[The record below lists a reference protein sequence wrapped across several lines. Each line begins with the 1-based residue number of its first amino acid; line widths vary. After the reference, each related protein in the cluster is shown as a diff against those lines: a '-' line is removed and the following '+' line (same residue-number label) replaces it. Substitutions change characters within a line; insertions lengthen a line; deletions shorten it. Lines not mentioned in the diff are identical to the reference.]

1 MKTCQKCGKTNRN
14 EASYC
19 KWCGERLAVSVA
31 EVAEVAEPVEAVE
44 ATGASGTG
52 SASGSVAST
61 GSVTSVTGDGM
72 IAKDCIR
79 EPLANFTKRCE
90 QTAEFRKRTG
100 SDVRPGLDCII
111 TGETGTGKTY
121 LAGKLAGVLY
131 HNKITE
137 SLRPKTV
144 DAADWNEF
152 NSKLDENLA
161 KIKTGV
167 LVVTNCQNLVNAKG
181 GSSQLDKLF
190 ARMKTDVNMPVVILC
205 GLEDGFGTFISTNS
219 NALSLFEF
227 RFHIVPFKDSDLKTL
242 CVSLVKDKF
251 RTPISS
257 DADRKLGLVFK
268 KMFRDGCTKE
278 NGILAGKI
286 AEESAFN
293 MFSRGGNVIEETD
306 IPGEPFKELT
316 EEEIMDKIN
325 AFTGLAEVKHE
336 IQSIIDSIKRQKR
349 DNPGRPVQLKS
360 HFVFTG
366 NPGTG
371 KTTIARLFADIL
383 GSLQVLPS
391 GHLVEVMRK
400 DLVSQYV
407 GDTALKTERVIN
419 SAMGGILFIDEAY
432 SLKQGDDDKVG
443 QEAIDTL
450 LPYLENR
457 AGDFICI
464 IAGYTKEMTMFLRS
478 NSGLDSRFKKK
489 IEFKD
494 YNGGELTEIFLNM
507 VKKKGLSLTEEAS
520 GKVGKYFERMYLSRT
535 DTFGNAREVRNTFDR
550 CFERL
555 CARTAGMSDEEYAR
569 SGKVLTWEDIAGPE
583 GTKEISVES
592 VMKEL
597 DSFVGMETV
606 KKALRDLAE
615 EMRFQRRRMEFGGK
629 AAIRPVNII
638 LTGNPGT
645 GKTSVARVLGK
656 LFKAMGICSTDRV
669 VEKSRKDIVGTYANE
684 SDKNM
689 DKAVNEAMGGVLFID
704 EAYALAP
711 FDDTGH
717 CSDSEGI
724 KALERLMV
732 RMENDRGKFVVVC
745 AGYKDKM
752 RNLMKANEGFASR
765 FTHKINIDDYTPEEL
780 TEIFRR
786 MADGQ
791 GYAFADG
798 TLDKA
803 LKAFRKLSA
812 EKSGKDFGNAREA
825 RNMLD
830 SVLGNIGTRVNA
842 LPDDQV
848 TKDSFFTILPEDI
861 PFKEP
866 KIASEDECLAE
877 LDSLIGLESVKN
889 EIRSM
894 LNEMRQRKMD
904 SEISGGQFTAI
915 TPDHYLFLGN
925 PGTGK
930 TTVARL
936 MGKMLYSL
944 GVISRPDVIE
954 VSRADMV
961 ASFVGQT
968 APKTREVVDRAMGG
982 ILFIDEAYSLIQGYN
997 DSYGNECVTE
1007 LLKLLEDRK
1016 GKFVCIAAGYT
1027 REMSRFLDS
1036 NSGLKSR
1043 FTKTITF
1050 EDYKPEELMDIF
1062 RLYCRK
1068 EGYSIESEA
1077 EKRLMDKF
1085 REMYGNRASDFGNG
1099 RDVRNLFG
1107 KVKSAVATR
1116 AYSKMK
1122 ELSDGGADRQAAYEG
1137 SRPKTITKED
1147 LL

>member
-19 KWCGERLAVSVA
+19 KWCGERLVA
-31 EVAEVAEPVEAVE
+31 VAEPVEA
-44 ATGASGTG
+44 TG
-52 SASGSVAST
+52 SGAAVTST
-61 GSVTSVTGDGM
+61 GSVTTAMPDGM
-72 IAKDCIR
+72 IAKDCVK

-121 LAGKLAGVLY
+121 LAGKLAQILY
-131 HNKITE
+131 HNKVTE
-137 SLRPKTV
+137 NLRPKTV

-152 NSKLDENLA
+152 NSKLDENLTA
-161 KIKTGV
+161 IKTGV
-167 LVVTNCQNLVNAKG
+167 LVVTNCQNLVNAQG

-190 ARMKTDVNMPVVILC
+190 ARMKVDVNMPVVILC
-205 GLEDGFGTFISTNS
+205 GLEDGFGTFIRANS

-227 RFHIVPFKDSDLKTL
+227 RFSISPFKDNDLKTL
-242 CVSLVKDKF
+242 CVSLIKEKF
-251 RTPISS
+251 RTPISP
-257 DADRKLGLVFK
+257 DAERKLGLVFK

-293 MFSRGGNVIEETD
+293 MFSRGGSEIEATD
-306 IPGEPFKELT
+306 IQREPFEELT
-316 EEEIMDKIN
+316 EEQIMDKIN
-325 AFTGLAEVKHE
+325 AFTGLTEVKQE
-336 IQSIIDSIKRQKR
+336 IRTIIDNIKRQKR
-349 DNPGRPVQLKS
+349 DNPGKPVQLKS

-371 KTTIARLFADIL
+371 KTTMARLFADIL

-391 GHLVEVMRK
+391 GHLVEVTRK

-407 GDTALKTERVIN
+407 GDTALKTEQVIN
-419 SAMGGILFIDEAY
+419 KAMGGILFIDEAY
-432 SLKQGDDDKVG
+432 TLKQGDNDKVG

-464 IAGYTKEMTMFLRS
+464 VAGYTKEMTMFLRS

-494 YNGGELTEIFLNM
+494 YNGKELTEIFLNM
-507 VKKKGLSLTEEAS
+507 VKKKGLSLSDEAA

-535 DTFGNAREVRNTFDR
+535 DTFGNARDVRNIFDL

-555 CARTAGMSDEEYAR
+555 CTRTAGMSNDEYAR
-569 SGKVLTWEDIAGPE
+569 SGKVMTWEDIPY
-583 GTKEISVES
+583 
-592 VMKEL
+592 
-597 DSFVGMETV
+597 
-606 KKALRDLAE
+606 
-615 EMRFQRRRMEFGGK
+615 
-629 AAIRPVNII
+629 N
-638 LTGNPGT
+638 
-645 GKTSVARVLGK
+645 
-656 LFKAMGICSTDRV
+656 
-669 VEKSRKDIVGTYANE
+669 
-684 SDKNM
+684 
-689 DKAVNEAMGGVLFID
+689 
-704 EAYALAP
+704 
-711 FDDTGH
+711 
-717 CSDSEGI
+717 
-724 KALERLMV
+724 
-732 RMENDRGKFVVVC
+732 
-745 AGYKDKM
+745 
-752 RNLMKANEGFASR
+752 
-765 FTHKINIDDYTPEEL
+765 
-780 TEIFRR
+780 
-786 MADGQ
+786 
-791 GYAFADG
+791 
-798 TLDKA
+798 
-803 LKAFRKLSA
+803 
-812 EKSGKDFGNAREA
+812 
-825 RNMLD
+825 
-830 SVLGNIGTRVNA
+830 
-842 LPDDQV
+842 
-848 TKDSFFTILPEDI
+848 
-861 PFKEP
+861 EP
-866 KIASEDECLAE
+866 KVASEEECLAE
-877 LDSLIGLESVKN
+877 LDSLIGLKSVKN

-904 SEISGGQFTAI
+904 SELSGGNFTAI

-936 MGKMLYSL
+936 MGRILYSL
-944 GVISRPDVIE
+944 GVIARPDVIE

-997 DSYGNECVTE
+997 DSFGNECVTE

-1016 GKFVCIAAGYT
+1016 GKFVCVAAGYT
-1027 REMSRFLDS
+1027 REMTQFLDS

-1043 FTKTITF
+1043 FTKAITF

-1062 RLYCRK
+1062 KLYCRK
-1068 EGYSIESEA
+1068 EGYSIDPEA
-1077 EKRLMDKF
+1077 ETILKSCF
-1085 REMYGNRASDFGNG
+1085 RNMYDNRSFDFGNG
-1099 RDVRNLFG
+1099 REVRNMFG
-1107 KVKSAVATR
+1107 KVKSAVASR
-1116 AYSKMK
+1116 SYSKMK
-1122 ELSDGGADRQAAYEG
+1122 ELVSEGADRQTAYED
-1137 SRPKTITKED
+1137 SKPKTITKED

>member
-19 KWCGERLAVSVA
+19 KWCGERLVAAVA
-31 EVAEVAEPVEAVE
+31 AVAEPVEAIE
-44 ATGASGTG
+44 ASRAAGSSGAVT
-52 SASGSVAST
+52 SAG
-61 GSVTSVTGDGM
+61 SVTGDRM
-72 IAKDCIR
+72 IAKDCVK
-79 EPLANFTKRCE
+79 EPLASFTKRCE

-100 SDVRPGLDCII
+100 SESRPGLDCII

-121 LAGKLAGVLY
+121 LAGKLAGILY

-137 SLRPKTV
+137 NLRPKTV
-144 DAADWNEF
+144 DAADWNDF

-161 KIKTGV
+161 ALKTGV

-190 ARMKTDVNMPVVILC
+190 ARMKVDVNMPVVILC
-205 GLEDGFGTFISTNS
+205 GLEDGFGTFIRANS

-227 RFHIVPFKDSDLKTL
+227 RFSIAPFKDSDLKTL
-242 CVSLVKDKF
+242 CVSLIKEKF

-257 DADRKLGLVFK
+257 DAERKLGLVFK

-293 MFSRGGNVIEETD
+293 MFSRGGSEIEAAD
-306 IPGEPFKELT
+306 IQREPF
-316 EEEIMDKIN
+316 
-325 AFTGLAEVKHE
+325 
-336 IQSIIDSIKRQKR
+336 
-349 DNPGRPVQLKS
+349 PGKPVQLKS

-391 GHLVEVMRK
+391 GHLVEVTRK

-407 GDTALKTERVIN
+407 GDTALKTEQVIN
-419 SAMGGILFIDEAY
+419 KAMGGILFIDEAY
-432 SLKQGDDDKVG
+432 ALKQGDDDKVG

-494 YNGGELTEIFLNM
+494 YNGMELTEIFLNM
-507 VKKKGLSLTEEAS
+507 VKKKGLSLSDEAS

-555 CARTAGMSDEEYAR
+555 CTRTAGLSDDEYAS
-569 SGKVLTWEDIAGPE
+569 SGKVLTWEDIAGPD

-597 DSFVGMETV
+597 DSFVGMESV

-615 EMRFQRRRMEFGGK
+615 EMRFQQRRMEFGGK
-629 AAIRPVNII
+629 ASIRPVNII

-669 VEKSRKDIVGTYANE
+669 IEKSRKDIVSTYANE

-765 FTHKINIDDYTPEEL
+765 FTHRTS
-780 TEIFRR
+780 TTTRR
-786 MADGQ
+786 
-791 GYAFADG
+791 
-798 TLDKA
+798 
-803 LKAFRKLSA
+803 
-812 EKSGKDFGNAREA
+812 
-825 RNMLD
+825 RN
-830 SVLGNIGTRVNA
+830 
-842 LPDDQV
+842 
-848 TKDSFFTILPEDI
+848 
-861 PFKEP
+861 
-866 KIASEDECLAE
+866 
-877 LDSLIGLESVKN
+877 
-889 EIRSM
+889 
-894 LNEMRQRKMD
+894 
-904 SEISGGQFTAI
+904 
-915 TPDHYLFLGN
+915 
-925 PGTGK
+925 
-930 TTVARL
+930 
-936 MGKMLYSL
+936 
-944 GVISRPDVIE
+944 
-954 VSRADMV
+954 
-961 ASFVGQT
+961 
-968 APKTREVVDRAMGG
+968 
-982 ILFIDEAYSLIQGYN
+982 
-997 DSYGNECVTE
+997 
-1007 LLKLLEDRK
+1007 
-1016 GKFVCIAAGYT
+1016 
-1027 REMSRFLDS
+1027 
-1036 NSGLKSR
+1036 
-1043 FTKTITF
+1043 
-1050 EDYKPEELMDIF
+1050 
-1062 RLYCRK
+1062 
-1068 EGYSIESEA
+1068 
-1077 EKRLMDKF
+1077 
-1085 REMYGNRASDFGNG
+1085 
-1099 RDVRNLFG
+1099 
-1107 KVKSAVATR
+1107 
-1116 AYSKMK
+1116 
-1122 ELSDGGADRQAAYEG
+1122 
-1137 SRPKTITKED
+1137 
-1147 LL
+1147 

>member
-19 KWCGERLAVSVA
+19 KWCGERLVAAVA
-31 EVAEVAEPVEAVE
+31 AVAEPVEAIE
-44 ATGASGTG
+44 ASRADGSSGGVT
-52 SASGSVAST
+52 SAG
-61 GSVTSVTGDGM
+61 SVTGDGM
-72 IAKDCIR
+72 IAKDCVK

-121 LAGKLAGVLY
+121 LAGKLAGILY

-137 SLRPKTV
+137 NLRPKTV
-144 DAADWNEF
+144 DAADWNDF

-161 KIKTGV
+161 ALKTGV

-190 ARMKTDVNMPVVILC
+190 ARMKVDVNMPVVILC
-205 GLEDGFGTFISTNS
+205 GLEDGFGTFISADS
-219 NALSLFEF
+219 NAQSLFEF
-227 RFHIVPFKDSDLKTL
+227 RFHISPFKDNDLKAM
-242 CVSLVKDKF
+242 CVSMVRDKF
-251 RTPISS
+251 RTAISPQ
-257 DADRKLGLVFK
+257 AERRLGLVFR
-268 KMFRDGCTKE
+268 KMFRGGRTKE

-293 MFSRGGNVIEETD
+293 MFSRGGSQIEEAD
-306 IPGEPFKELT
+306 IPGEPFEELS
-316 EEEIMDKIN
+316 EEQIMARIN
-325 AFTGLAEVKHE
+325 AFTGLTEVKQE

-349 DNPGRPVQLKS
+349 DNPGKPVQLKS

-432 SLKQGDDDKVG
+432 ALKQGDDDKVG

-457 AGDFICI
+457 AGDFVCI

-494 YNGGELTEIFLNM
+494 YNGKELTEIFLNM
-507 VKKKGLSLTEEAS
+507 VKKKGLSLSDEAA

-535 DTFGNAREVRNTFDR
+535 DTFGNAREVRNAFDR

-555 CARTAGMSDEEYAR
+555 CTRTAGLSDDEYAL
-569 SGKVLTWEDIAGPE
+569 SGKVLTWEDIAGPD

-597 DSFVGMETV
+597 DSFVGMESV

-615 EMRFQRRRMEFGGK
+615 EMRFQQRRMEFGGK
-629 AAIRPVNII
+629 ASIRPVNII

-669 VEKSRKDIVGTYANE
+669 IEKSRKDIVSTYANE

-752 RNLMKANEGFASR
+752 RNLMRANEGFASR
-765 FTHKINIDDYTPEEL
+765 FTHRINIDDYTPEEL

-786 MADGQ
+786 MAEGQ
-791 GYAFADG
+791 GYSFAGG

-842 LPDDQV
+842 LPDSQV
-848 TKDSFFTILPEDI
+848 GKETFFTILPEDI
-861 PFKEP
+861 PFEEP
-866 KIASEDECLAE
+866 KVASEEECLAE

-894 LNEMRQRKMD
+894 LNEMRQKKMD
-904 SEISGGQFTAI
+904 SELSGGDFTAI
-915 TPDHYLFLGN
+915 VPDHYLFLGN

-936 MGKMLYSL
+936 MGRILYSL
-944 GVISRPDVIE
+944 GVIARPDVIE

-961 ASFVGQT
+961 APYQGQT
-968 APKTREVVDRAMGG
+968 APKTRETIDRAMGG
-982 ILFIDEAYSLIQGYN
+982 ILFIDEAYSLIQG
-997 DSYGNECVTE
+997 DHDEFGNESVTE

-1016 GKFVCIAAGYT
+1016 GRFVCIAAGYT
-1027 REMSRFLDS
+1027 REMGRFLDS

-1050 EDYKPEELMDIF
+1050 EDYNPEELMDIF

-1068 EGYSIESEA
+1068 EGYSIDTEA
-1077 EKRLMDKF
+1077 EEILEERF
-1085 REMYGNRASDFGNG
+1085 REMYDNRAFDFGNG

-1107 KVKSAVATR
+1107 KVKSAVAGR
-1116 AYSKMK
+1116 AYSRMK
-1122 ELSDGGADRQAAYEG
+1122 ELIAEGADRQAAYEG
-1137 SRPKTITKED
+1137 SKPKTITKED

>member
-19 KWCGERLAVSVA
+19 KWCGERLAA
-31 EVAEVAEPVEAVE
+31 VAEPVEAAKAE
-44 ATGASGTG
+44 RG
-52 SASGSVAST
+52 SAGAVASASSAT
-61 GSVTSVTGDGM
+61 AGMPDGM
-72 IAKDCIR
+72 IAKECVK
-79 EPLANFTKRCE
+79 EPMASFTKRCE

-100 SDVRPGLDCII
+100 SDTRPGLDCII

-121 LAGKLAGVLY
+121 LAGKLAGILY
-131 HNKITE
+131 HNKITDN
-137 SLRPKTV
+137 LRPKTV

-167 LVVTNCQNLVNAKG
+167 LVVTNCQNLVSAQG
-181 GSSQLDKLF
+181 GSTQLDKLF
-190 ARMKTDVNMPVVILC
+190 ARMKIDVNMPVVILC
-205 GLEDGFGTFISTNS
+205 GLEDGFGTFIRANS

-227 RFHIVPFKDSDLKTL
+227 RFSISPFKDSDLKTL
-242 CVSLVKDKF
+242 CVSLVKEKF

-257 DADRKLGLVFK
+257 DAERKLGLVFK

-293 MFSRGGNVIEETD
+293 MFSRGGSEIEAAD
-306 IPGEPFKELT
+306 IQREPFEELT
-316 EEEIMDKIN
+316 EEQIMAKIN
-325 AFTGLAEVKHE
+325 AFTGLTEVKQE
-336 IQSIIDSIKRQKR
+336 IRSIIDNIKRQKR
-349 DNPGRPVQLKS
+349 DNPGKPVQLKS

-407 GDTALKTERVIN
+407 GDTALKTEQVIN
-419 SAMGGILFIDEAY
+419 KAMGGILFIDEAY
-432 SLKQGDDDKVG
+432 ALKQGDDDKVG

-457 AGDFICI
+457 AGDFVCI

-494 YNGGELTEIFLNM
+494 YNGKELTEIFLNM
-507 VKKKGLSLTEEAS
+507 VKKKGLSLSDEAA

-535 DTFGNAREVRNTFDR
+535 DTFGNAREVRNAFDR
-550 CFERL
+550 SFERL
-555 CARTAGMSDEEYAR
+555 CTRTSGMSDDEYAR

-583 GTKEISVES
+583 GTKDISVEG
-592 VMKEL
+592 VMREL
-597 DSFVGMETV
+597 DTFVGMESV
-606 KKALRDLAE
+606 KKALRNLAE
-615 EMRFQRRRMEFGGK
+615 EMRFQQRRMEFGGK

-669 VEKSRKDIVGTYANE
+669 IEKSRKDIVSTYANE

-765 FTHKINIDDYTPEEL
+765 FTHRINIEDYTPEEL

-786 MADGQ
+786 MAEGQ
-791 GYAFADG
+791 GYTFADG

-842 LPDDQV
+842 LPDDEI
-848 TKDSFFTILPEDI
+848 TKDRFFTILPEDI

-954 VSRADMV
+954 VSSADLV
-961 ASFVGQT
+961 ARFVGQT

-982 ILFIDEAYSLIQGYN
+982 ILFIDEAYSLTQGN
-997 DSYGNECVTE
+997 DGFGKECVTE

-1016 GKFVCIAAGYT
+1016 GRFVCIAAGYT
-1027 REMSRFLDS
+1027 REMGRFLDS

-1050 EDYKPEELMDIF
+1050 EDYNPEELMDIF

-1068 EGYSIESEA
+1068 EGYSIEPEA
-1077 EKRLMDKF
+1077 ETILKDRFID
-1085 REMYGNRASDFGNG
+1085 MYDNRAFDFGNG
-1099 RDVRNLFG
+1099 RDVRNMFG
-1107 KVKSAVATR
+1107 KVKSAVAGR

-1122 ELSDGGADRQAAYEG
+1122 ELVAEGADRQVAYEG
-1137 SRPKTITKED
+1137 SKPKTITKED

>member
-19 KWCGERLAVSVA
+19 KWCGERLAA
-31 EVAEVAEPVEAVE
+31 VAEPVEAAKAE
-44 ATGASGTG
+44 RG
-52 SASGSVAST
+52 SARAVASASSAT
-61 GSVTSVTGDGM
+61 AGMPDGM
-72 IAKDCIR
+72 IAKECVK
-79 EPLANFTKRCE
+79 EPMASFTKRCE

-100 SDVRPGLDCII
+100 SDTRPGLDCII

-121 LAGKLAGVLY
+121 LAGKLAGILY
-131 HNKITE
+131 HNKITDN
-137 SLRPKTV
+137 LRPKTV

-167 LVVTNCQNLVNAKG
+167 LVVTNCQNLVSAQG
-181 GSSQLDKLF
+181 GSTQLDKLF
-190 ARMKTDVNMPVVILC
+190 ARMKIDVNMPVVILC
-205 GLEDGFGTFISTNS
+205 GLEDGFGTFIRANS

-227 RFHIVPFKDSDLKTL
+227 RFSISPFKDSDLKTL
-242 CVSLVKDKF
+242 CVSLVKEKF

-257 DADRKLGLVFK
+257 DAERKLGLVFK

-293 MFSRGGNVIEETD
+293 MFSRGGSEIEAAD
-306 IPGEPFKELT
+306 IQREPFEELT
-316 EEEIMDKIN
+316 EEQIMAKIN
-325 AFTGLAEVKHE
+325 AFTGLTEVKQE
-336 IQSIIDSIKRQKR
+336 IRSIIDNIKRQKR
-349 DNPGRPVQLKS
+349 DNPGKPVQLKS

-407 GDTALKTERVIN
+407 GDTALKTEQVIN
-419 SAMGGILFIDEAY
+419 KAMGGILFIDEAY
-432 SLKQGDDDKVG
+432 ALKQGDDDKVG

-494 YNGGELTEIFLNM
+494 YNGKELTEIFLNM
-507 VKKKGLSLTEEAS
+507 VKKKGLSLTDEAS

-535 DTFGNAREVRNTFDR
+535 DTFGNAREVRNAFDR
-550 CFERL
+550 SFERL
-555 CARTAGMSDEEYAR
+555 CTRTAGMSDDEYAR
-569 SGKVLTWEDIAGPE
+569 SGKVLTWEDIAGPD

-597 DSFVGMETV
+597 DSFVGMESV

-615 EMRFQRRRMEFGGK
+615 EMRFQQRRMEFGGK
-629 AAIRPVNII
+629 ASIRPVNII

-669 VEKSRKDIVGTYANE
+669 IEKSRKDIVSTYANE

-752 RNLMKANEGFASR
+752 RNLMRANEGFASR
-765 FTHKINIDDYTPEEL
+765 FTHRINIDDYTPEEL

-786 MADGQ
+786 MAEGQ
-791 GYAFADG
+791 GYTFTGG

-842 LPDDQV
+842 LPDDEI
-848 TKDSFFTILPEDI
+848 TKDRFFTILPEDI

-954 VSRADMV
+954 VSSADLV
-961 ASFVGQT
+961 ARFVGQT

-982 ILFIDEAYSLIQGYN
+982 TLFIDEAYSLTQGN
-997 DSYGNECVTE
+997 DGFGKECVTE

-1027 REMSRFLDS
+1027 REMSQFLDS

-1050 EDYKPEELMDIF
+1050 EDYNPEELMDIF

-1077 EKRLMDKF
+1077 ETILKSRFKD
-1085 REMYGNRASDFGNG
+1085 MYDNRSFDFGNG
-1099 RDVRNLFG
+1099 RDVRNMFG
-1107 KVKSAVATR
+1107 EVKSAVAGR

-1122 ELSDGGADRQAAYEG
+1122 ELIAEGADRQAAYEG
-1137 SRPKTITKED
+1137 SKPKTITKED

>member
-19 KWCGERLAVSVA
+19 KWCGERLTAAADASAVGKPVA
-31 EVAEVAEPVEAVE
+31 GGSRGTADPEAGK
-44 ATGASGTG
+44 A
-52 SASGSVAST
+52 GSVAV
-61 GSVTSVTGDGM
+61 GMPHGM
-72 IAKDCIR
+72 IAKECVR
-79 EPLANFTKRCE
+79 EPLENFTKRCE

-100 SDVRPGLDCII
+100 SDARPGLDCII

-121 LAGKLAGVLY
+121 LAGRLAQILY
-131 HNKITE
+131 DNRISE
-137 SLRPKTV
+137 SRKPKTV
-144 DAADWNEF
+144 DAADWDEF
-152 NSKLDENLA
+152 NSSLDENLA
-161 KIKTGV
+161 AVKTGV
-167 LVVTNCQNLVNAKG
+167 LVVTNCQNLVDTQG
-181 GSSQLDKLF
+181 GPSELDKLF
-190 ARMKTDVNMPVVILC
+190 ARMKANVNMPVVILC
-205 GLEDGFGTFISTNS
+205 GLEDGFGTYISAES

-227 RFHIVPFKDSDLKTL
+227 RFQISSFKDSDLKAL
-242 CVSLVKDKF
+242 CVSLIRDRF
-251 RTPISS
+251 RTAVSPE
-257 DADRKLGLVFK
+257 AEKRLGLVFK
-268 KMFRDGCTKE
+268 KMFRDGRTKE
-278 NGILAGKI
+278 NGILAGKV

-293 MFSRGGNVIEETD
+293 MFSRGGSQIEETD

-316 EEEIMDKIN
+316 EEQIMEKIN
-325 AFTGLAEVKHE
+325 AFTGLTEVKQE
-336 IQSIIDSIKRQKR
+336 IKSIIDSIKRQKR
-349 DNPGRPVQLKS
+349 DNPGKPVQLKS

-457 AGDFICI
+457 AGDFVCI
-464 IAGYTKEMTMFLRS
+464 IAGYTKEMTTFLRS
-478 NSGLDSRFKKK
+478 NPGLDSRFKKK
-489 IEFKD
+489 IGFKD
-494 YNGGELTEIFLNM
+494 YNGKELTEIFLNM
-507 VKKKGLSLTEEAS
+507 VAKKGLTLTEEAS
-520 GKVGKYFERMYLSRT
+520 EKVGKFFERMYLGRT
-535 DTFGNAREVRNTFDR
+535 DTFGNARDVRNAFDR
-550 CFERL
+550 SFERL
-555 CARTAGMSDEEYAR
+555 CTRTAEMSDDEYAR
-569 SGKVLTWEDIAGPE
+569 SGKVLTWEDIAGPD

-597 DSFVGMETV
+597 DSFVGMESV
-606 KKALRDLAE
+606 KKALRELAE
-615 EMRFQRRRMEFGGK
+615 EMRFQQRRMEFGGK
-629 AAIRPVNII
+629 ASIRPVNII

-656 LFKAMGICSTDRV
+656 LFKAMGICQVDRV
-669 VEKSRKDIVGTYANE
+669 VEKGRKDIVSTYANE

-711 FDDTGH
+711 FDDAGH

-765 FTHKINIDDYTPEEL
+765 FTHRINIEDYTPEEL

-786 MADGQ
+786 MAEGQ
-791 GYAFADG
+791 GYSFAGG

-830 SVLGNIGTRVNA
+830 SVLGNIGARVNG
-842 LPDDQV
+842 LPDSQV
-848 TKDSFFTILPEDI
+848 GKETFFTILPEDI
-861 PFKEP
+861 PYEEP
-866 KIASEDECLAE
+866 KVASEEECLAE
-877 LDSLIGLESVKN
+877 LDSLIGLESVKK

-894 LNEMRQRKMD
+894 LNEMRQKKMD
-904 SEISGGQFTAI
+904 SELSGRDFTAI
-915 TPDHYLFLGN
+915 VPDHYLFLGN

-936 MGKMLYSL
+936 MGRILYSL
-944 GVISRPDVIE
+944 GVIARPDVIE

-961 ASFVGQT
+961 APYQGQT
-968 APKTREVVDRAMGG
+968 APKTRETIDRAMGG
-982 ILFIDEAYSLIQGYN
+982 ILFIDEAYSLIQGDN
-997 DSYGNECVTE
+997 DEFGNESVTE

-1016 GKFVCIAAGYT
+1016 GRFVCIAAGYT
-1027 REMSRFLDS
+1027 REMGRFLDS

-1050 EDYKPEELMDIF
+1050 EDYNPEELMDIF

-1068 EGYSIESEA
+1068 EGYSIDTEA
-1077 EKRLMDKF
+1077 EEILEEGF
-1085 REMYGNRASDFGNG
+1085 REMYDNRAFDFGNG

-1107 KVKSAVATR
+1107 KVKSAVAGR
-1116 AYSKMK
+1116 AYSRMK
-1122 ELSDGGADRQAAYEG
+1122 ELIAEGADRQAAYEG
-1137 SRPKTITKED
+1137 SMPKTITKED

>member
-19 KWCGERLAVSVA
+19 KWCGERLAS
-31 EVAEVAEPVEAVE
+31 VAEPVEAAKAE
-44 ATGASGTG
+44 RG
-52 SASGSVAST
+52 SAGAVASASSAT
-61 GSVTSVTGDGM
+61 AGMPDGM
-72 IAKDCIR
+72 IAKECVK
-79 EPLANFTKRCE
+79 ETLASFTKRCE

-100 SDVRPGLDCII
+100 SDTRPGLDCII

-121 LAGKLAGVLY
+121 LAGKLAGILY
-131 HNKITE
+131 HNKITDN
-137 SLRPKTV
+137 LRPKTV

-167 LVVTNCQNLVNAKG
+167 LVVTNCQNLVSAQG
-181 GSSQLDKLF
+181 GSTQLDKLF
-190 ARMKTDVNMPVVILC
+190 ARMKIDVNMPVVILC
-205 GLEDGFGTFISTNS
+205 GLEDGFGTFIRANS

-227 RFHIVPFKDSDLKTL
+227 RFSISPFKDSDLKTL
-242 CVSLVKDKF
+242 CVSLVKEKF

-257 DADRKLGLVFK
+257 DAERKLGLVFK

-293 MFSRGGNVIEETD
+293 MFSRGGSEIEAAD
-306 IPGEPFKELT
+306 IQREPFEELT
-316 EEEIMDKIN
+316 EEQIMAKIN
-325 AFTGLAEVKHE
+325 AFTGLTEVKQE
-336 IQSIIDSIKRQKR
+336 IRSIIDNIKRQKR
-349 DNPGRPVQLKS
+349 DNPGKPVQLKS

-407 GDTALKTERVIN
+407 GDTALKTEQVIN
-419 SAMGGILFIDEAY
+419 KAMGGILFIDEAY
-432 SLKQGDDDKVG
+432 ALKQGDDDKVG

-457 AGDFICI
+457 AGDFVCI

-494 YNGGELTEIFLNM
+494 YNGKELTEIFLNM
-507 VKKKGLSLTEEAS
+507 VKKKGLSLSDEAA

-535 DTFGNAREVRNTFDR
+535 DTFGNAREVRNAFDR
-550 CFERL
+550 SFERL
-555 CARTAGMSDEEYAR
+555 CTRTSGMSDDEYAR

-583 GTKEISVES
+583 GTKDISVEG
-592 VMKEL
+592 VMREL
-597 DSFVGMETV
+597 DTFVGMESV

-615 EMRFQRRRMEFGGK
+615 EMRFQQRRMEFGGK

-669 VEKSRKDIVGTYANE
+669 IEKSRKDIVSTYANE

-765 FTHKINIDDYTPEEL
+765 FTHRINIEDYTPEEL

-786 MADGQ
+786 MAEGQ
-791 GYAFADG
+791 GYTFADG

-842 LPDDQV
+842 LPDDEI
-848 TKDSFFTILPEDI
+848 TKDRFFTILPEDI

-954 VSRADMV
+954 VSSADLV
-961 ASFVGQT
+961 ARFVGQT

-982 ILFIDEAYSLIQGYN
+982 ILFIDEAYSLTQGN
-997 DSYGNECVTE
+997 DGFGKECVTE

-1027 REMSRFLDS
+1027 REMSQFLDS

-1077 EKRLMDKF
+1077 ETILKSRFKD
-1085 REMYGNRASDFGNG
+1085 MYDNRSFDFGNG
-1099 RDVRNLFG
+1099 RDVRNMFG
-1107 KVKSAVATR
+1107 KVKSAVAGR

-1122 ELSDGGADRQAAYEG
+1122 ELIAEGADRQAAYEG
-1137 SRPKTITKED
+1137 SKPKTITKED

>member
-19 KWCGERLAVSVA
+19 KWCGERLAA
-31 EVAEVAEPVEAVE
+31 VAEPVEAAKAE
-44 ATGASGTG
+44 RG
-52 SASGSVAST
+52 SAGAVASASSAT
-61 GSVTSVTGDGM
+61 AGMPDGM
-72 IAKDCIR
+72 IAKECVK
-79 EPLANFTKRCE
+79 EPMASFTKRCE

-100 SDVRPGLDCII
+100 SDTRPGLDCII

-121 LAGKLAGVLY
+121 LAGKLAGILY
-131 HNKITE
+131 HNKITDN
-137 SLRPKTV
+137 LRPKTV

-167 LVVTNCQNLVNAKG
+167 LVVTNCQNLVSAQG
-181 GSSQLDKLF
+181 GSTQLDKLF
-190 ARMKTDVNMPVVILC
+190 ARMKIDVNMPVVILC
-205 GLEDGFGTFISTNS
+205 GLEDGFGTFIRANS

-227 RFHIVPFKDSDLKTL
+227 RFSISPFKDSDLKTL
-242 CVSLVKDKF
+242 CVSLVKEKF

-257 DADRKLGLVFK
+257 DAERKLGLVFK

-293 MFSRGGNVIEETD
+293 MFSRGGSEIEAAD
-306 IPGEPFKELT
+306 IQREPFEELT
-316 EEEIMDKIN
+316 EEQIMAKIN
-325 AFTGLAEVKHE
+325 AFTGLTEVKQE
-336 IQSIIDSIKRQKR
+336 IRSIIDNIKRQKR
-349 DNPGRPVQLKS
+349 DNPGKPVQLKS

-407 GDTALKTERVIN
+407 GDTALKTEQVIN
-419 SAMGGILFIDEAY
+419 KAMGGILFIDEAY
-432 SLKQGDDDKVG
+432 ALKQGDDDKVG

-457 AGDFICI
+457 AGDFVCI

-494 YNGGELTEIFLNM
+494 YNGKELTEIFLNM
-507 VKKKGLSLTEEAS
+507 VKKKGLSLSDEAA

-535 DTFGNAREVRNTFDR
+535 DTFGNAREVRNAFDR
-550 CFERL
+550 SFERL
-555 CARTAGMSDEEYAR
+555 CTRTSGMSDDEYAR

-583 GTKEISVES
+583 GTKDISVEG
-592 VMKEL
+592 VMREL
-597 DSFVGMETV
+597 DTFVGMESV

-615 EMRFQRRRMEFGGK
+615 EMRFQQRRMEFGGK

-669 VEKSRKDIVGTYANE
+669 IEKSRKDIVSTYANE

-765 FTHKINIDDYTPEEL
+765 FTHRINIEDYTPEEL

-786 MADGQ
+786 MAEGQ
-791 GYAFADG
+791 GYTFADG

-842 LPDDQV
+842 LPDDEI
-848 TKDSFFTILPEDI
+848 TKDRFFTILPEDI

-954 VSRADMV
+954 VSSADLV
-961 ASFVGQT
+961 ARFVGQT

-982 ILFIDEAYSLIQGYN
+982 ILFIDEAYSLTQGN
-997 DSYGNECVTE
+997 DGFGKECVTE

-1027 REMSRFLDS
+1027 REMSQFLDS

-1077 EKRLMDKF
+1077 ETILKSRFKD
-1085 REMYGNRASDFGNG
+1085 MYDNRSFDFGNG
-1099 RDVRNLFG
+1099 RDVRNMFG
-1107 KVKSAVATR
+1107 KVKSAVAGR

-1122 ELSDGGADRQAAYEG
+1122 ELVAEGADRQAAYEG
-1137 SRPKTITKED
+1137 SKPKTITKED

>member
-1 MKTCQKCGKTNRN
+1 
-14 EASYC
+14 
-19 KWCGERLAVSVA
+19 
-31 EVAEVAEPVEAVE
+31 
-44 ATGASGTG
+44 
-52 SASGSVAST
+52 
-61 GSVTSVTGDGM
+61 
-72 IAKDCIR
+72 
-79 EPLANFTKRCE
+79 
-90 QTAEFRKRTG
+90 
-100 SDVRPGLDCII
+100 
-111 TGETGTGKTY
+111 
-121 LAGKLAGVLY
+121 
-131 HNKITE
+131 
-137 SLRPKTV
+137 
-144 DAADWNEF
+144 
-152 NSKLDENLA
+152 
-161 KIKTGV
+161 
-167 LVVTNCQNLVNAKG
+167 
-181 GSSQLDKLF
+181 
-190 ARMKTDVNMPVVILC
+190 
-205 GLEDGFGTFISTNS
+205 
-219 NALSLFEF
+219 
-227 RFHIVPFKDSDLKTL
+227 
-242 CVSLVKDKF
+242 
-251 RTPISS
+251 
-257 DADRKLGLVFK
+257 
-268 KMFRDGCTKE
+268 MFRDGRTKE

-293 MFSRGGNVIEETD
+293 MFSRGGNEIEEAD

-316 EEEIMDKIN
+316 GEQIMAKIN
-325 AFTGLAEVKHE
+325 AFTGLTEVKHE
-336 IQSIIDSIKRQKR
+336 IQSIIDSIKRQNR
-349 DNPGRPVQLKS
+349 DNPGKPVQLKS

-432 SLKQGDDDKVG
+432 SLKQGDGDKVG

-494 YNGGELTEIFLNM
+494 YNGKELTEIFLNI
-507 VKKKGLSLTEEAS
+507 VKNKGLTLTDEAS
-520 GKVGKYFERMYLSRT
+520 EKVGKYFERMYLSRT
-535 DTFGNAREVRNTFDR
+535 DTFGNAREVRNAFDR

-555 CARTAGMSDEEYAR
+555 CTRTAGMSDDEYAR

-597 DSFVGMETV
+597 DSFVGMEAV

-615 EMRFQRRRMEFGGK
+615 EMRFRQRRMEFGGK

-765 FTHKINIDDYTPEEL
+765 FTHRINIDDYTPEEL

-786 MADGQ
+786 MAEGQ

-798 TLDKA
+798 SLDKA
-803 LKAFRKLSA
+803 LKAFRKLSV

-830 SVLGNIGTRVNA
+830 SVLGNIGTRGNA
-842 LPDDQV
+842 KV
-848 TKDSFFTILPEDI
+848 ATE
-861 PFKEP
+861 E
-866 KIASEDECLAE
+866 ECLAE

-894 LNEMRQRKMD
+894 LDEMRQRKMD

-915 TPDHYLFLGN
+915 VPDHYLFLGN

-944 GVISRPDVIE
+944 GVIARPDVVE

-961 ASFVGQT
+961 APYLGQT
-968 APKTREVVDRAMGG
+968 APKTRETVDRAMGG
-982 ILFIDEAYSLIQGYN
+982 ILFIDEAYSLIQGRGDN
-997 DSYGNECVTE
+997 YGNESVTE

-1068 EGYSIESEA
+1068 EGYSIDPEA
-1077 EKRLMDKF
+1077 EEILNDRFKD
-1085 REMYGNRASDFGNG
+1085 MYDNRAFDFGNG

-1107 KVKSAVATR
+1107 KVKSAVAGR

-1122 ELSDGGADRQAAYEG
+1122 ELIAGGAEKQAAYEG
-1137 SRPKTITKED
+1137 SKPKTITKED

>member
-19 KWCGERLAVSVA
+19 KWCGERLVAAVA
-31 EVAEVAEPVEAVE
+31 AVAEPVEAIE
-44 ATGASGTG
+44 ASRADGSSGAVT
-52 SASGSVAST
+52 SAG
-61 GSVTSVTGDGM
+61 SVTGDGM
-72 IAKDCIR
+72 IAKDCVK
-79 EPLANFTKRCE
+79 EPLASFTKRCE

-100 SDVRPGLDCII
+100 SESRPGLDCII

-121 LAGKLAGVLY
+121 LAGKLAGILY

-137 SLRPKTV
+137 NLRPKTV
-144 DAADWNEF
+144 DAADWNDF

-161 KIKTGV
+161 ALKTGV

-190 ARMKTDVNMPVVILC
+190 ARMKVDVNMPVVILC
-205 GLEDGFGTFISTNS
+205 GLEDGFGTFIRANS

-227 RFHIVPFKDSDLKTL
+227 RFSIAPFKDSDLKTL
-242 CVSLVKDKF
+242 CVSLIKEKY

-257 DADRKLGLVFK
+257 DAERKLGLVFK

-293 MFSRGGNVIEETD
+293 MFSRGGSEIEAAD
-306 IPGEPFKELT
+306 IQREPFEELT
-316 EEEIMDKIN
+316 EEQIMDKIN
-325 AFTGLAEVKHE
+325 AFTGLTEVKQE
-336 IQSIIDSIKRQKR
+336 IRSIIDNIKRQKR
-349 DNPGRPVQLKS
+349 DNPGKPVQLKS

-391 GHLVEVMRK
+391 GHLVAVTRK
-400 DLVSQYV
+400 ALVSQYV
-407 GDTALKTERVIN
+407 GDTALKTEQVIN
-419 SAMGGILFIDEAY
+419 KAMGGILFIDEAY
-432 SLKQGDDDKVG
+432 ALKQGDDDKVG

-478 NSGLDSRFKKK
+478 NSGLDSRFKQK
-489 IEFKD
+489 IEFTD
-494 YNGGELTEIFLNM
+494 SNAT
-507 VKKKGLSLTEEAS
+507 AP
-520 GKVGKYFERMYLSRT
+520 GKAGAYCGRMYPSRT

-555 CARTAGMSDEEYAR
+555 CTRTAGLSDDEYAS
-569 SGKVLTWEDIAGPE
+569 SGKVLTWEDIAGPD

-597 DSFVGMETV
+597 DSFVGMESV

-615 EMRFQRRRMEFGGK
+615 EMRFQQRRMEFGGK
-629 AAIRPVNII
+629 ASNRPVNII

-669 VEKSRKDIVGTYANE
+669 IEKSRKDIVSTYANE

-732 RMENDRGKFVVVC
+732 RVENDRGTFVLVC
-745 AGYKDKM
+745 AGDEAKM

-765 FTHKINIDDYTPEEL
+765 FTHRINIDDYTPEEL

-786 MADGQ
+786 MAEGQ
-791 GYAFADG
+791 GYSFAGG
-798 TLDKA
+798 TLDKT

-830 SVLGNIGTRVNA
+830 SVLGNIGARVNA
-842 LPDDQV
+842 LPDSQV
-848 TKDSFFTILPEDI
+848 GKETFFTILPEDI
-861 PFKEP
+861 PFEEP
-866 KIASEDECLAE
+866 KVASEEECLAE

-894 LNEMRQRKMD
+894 LNEMRQKKMD
-904 SEISGGQFTAI
+904 SELSGRDFTAI
-915 TPDHYLFLGN
+915 VPDHYLFLGN

-936 MGKMLYSL
+936 MGRILYSL
-944 GVISRPDVIE
+944 GVIARPDVIE

-961 ASFVGQT
+961 APYQGQT
-968 APKTREVVDRAMGG
+968 APKTRETIDRAMGG
-982 ILFIDEAYSLIQGYN
+982 ILFIDEAYSLIQGDN
-997 DSYGNECVTE
+997 DEFGNESVTE

-1016 GKFVCIAAGYT
+1016 GRFVCIAAGYT
-1027 REMSRFLDS
+1027 REMGRFLDS

-1043 FTKTITF
+1043 FTKTITC
-1050 EDYKPEELMDIF
+1050 EDYNPEELMDIF
-1062 RLYCRK
+1062 CLYCRK
-1068 EGYSIESEA
+1068 EGYSIEPEA
-1077 EKRLMDKF
+1077 ETILKDRFID
-1085 REMYGNRASDFGNG
+1085 MYDNRAFDFGNG
-1099 RDVRNLFG
+1099 RDVRNMFG
-1107 KVKSAVATR
+1107 KVKSAVAGR

-1122 ELSDGGADRQAAYEG
+1122 ELVAEGADRQVAYEG
-1137 SRPKTITKED
+1137 SKPKTITKED